1 MKKTNHFVYIAKA
14 YIGFQQKYQ
23 TLNNT
28 LENSFS
34 QFFTRRKGNIDLG
47 SKPELVA
54 PHTNTVTKDQS
65 LFFFEISAPWNN
77 LPSEMRNSDSLYSF
91 KMQQKV
97 ESQATVLVDYEKII
111 SAKLFVYFINRPSE
125 WIDPVSV
132 VAIVN
137 CYYCRSL
144 FILMFLVFNEVK

>member
-1 MKKTNHFVYIAKA
+1 
-14 YIGFQQKYQ
+14 
-23 TLNNT
+23 
-28 LENSFS
+28 
-34 QFFTRRKGNIDLG
+34 
-47 SKPELVA
+47 
-54 PHTNTVTKDQS
+54 
-65 LFFFEISAPWNN
+65 
-77 LPSEMRNSDSLYSF
+77 MRNSDSLYSF

-144 FILMFLVFNEVK
+144 SILMFLVFNEVK